1 MAKQNYKR
9 YDYNSDVGIVT
20 RDEQIKEYLDKKF
33 SSIDVDVNVDMSS
46 VEEKIE
52 KSSQDTIDKI
62 ESSTQSTI
70 EKLEHGLG
78 KTNCHIERAKNE
90 IINNSSCCNP
100 CQTNTITK
108 DDITNAINE
117 INSHTDDKFNEIDFE
132 KQFSDLN
139 EQIKN
144 LNK

>member
-1 MAKQNYKR
+1 MEKQNYKR

-33 SSIDVDVNVDMSS
+33 SSIDVDVNVDMSG
-46 VEEKIE
+46 VEEK
-52 KSSQDTIDKI
+52 
-62 ESSTQSTI
+62 I

-78 KTNCHIERAKNE
+78 KTNCHIECAKNE
-90 IINNSSCCNP
+90 IINNSSCCSP

-144 LNK
+144 LNQ

>member
-33 SSIDVDVNVDMSS
+33 SSIDVDVNVDMSG
-46 VEEKIE
+46 VE
-52 KSSQDTIDKI
+52 DKI
-62 ESSTQSTI
+62 ESSTQTTI

-90 IINNSSCCNP
+90 IINNSSCCSP